1 MAKTIRKISISARRR
16 IKALNSRPAG
26 KTELAVLAF
35 YIVLTSCIAFFH
47 EPWFDEAESWQIAKC
62 ASYFDIFFK
71 VPHYEGHP
79 ATWYLILSVF
89 AKTGCSYEISLK
101 IVSVL
106 IASVSAAFLIYK
118 SPFLRL
124 IRLVLPFT
132 YFLFYQ
138 YAVIARPYGLM
149 MFAFFLLASQWKTRE
164 EHPWHF
170 FFALSFLAITSAY
183 GILFSGSFVLVL
195 LLENFRE
202 DGYRLR
208 HFLSDRKQLVLMTEI
223 LVLLLLLIEILP
235 RADSYALVKYES
247 DNSPVLM
254 FIYNLFGLPVESAYA
269 DSISY
274 YALLN
279 RYQFDT
285 VILVL
290 EIILGIFLW
299 ILMLYY
305 ARRKGLALLLVL
317 PSVLFSLFCAFVYI
331 YLHHTGLI
339 YIFLIFFF
347 WVGEDTPAVKLLP
360 AESAERTEEQLPL
373 ENAERT
379 EELLPAENAERTE
392 ELLPLENAERTEEL
406 LPLENAERTEELLPA
421 ESAEQEEGLLP
432 EKKRKPAEKALPE
445 AAGKAER
452 RKTRLVRRLLYYCA
466 ALSIA
471 ISCTFSIISGINE
484 VLEPYG
490 YGRALAAFLKKYG
503 LEDKRI
509 MCNWQSPDT
518 NEVSTGVT
526 VLPYFQE
533 NIIYNVNDGEDSL
546 AFDRHIITSDEQNEK
561 NYEKW
566 REGGIPD
573 VLIGACDLKSLYP
586 NGNIRMTDYV
596 LVTRIKFNFI
606 WKSSS
611 IYGYIPVY
619 VREDLADELGL
630 YGMPDWSS
638 ILF

>member
-26 KTELAVLAF
+26 QTELAVLAF

-360 AESAERTEEQLPL
+360 LESAERTEELLPL

-392 ELLPLENAERTEEL
+392 ELLPLEN
-406 LPLENAERTEELLPA
+406 
-421 ESAEQEEGLLP
+421 AEQEEGLLP

>member
-26 KTELAVLAF
+26 QTELAVLAF

-124 IRLVLPFT
+124 IRLALPFT

-360 AESAERTEEQLPL
+360 LES
-373 ENAERT
+373 
-379 EELLPAENAERTE
+379 AERTE

-406 LPLENAERTEELLPA
+406 LSAEN
-421 ESAEQEEGLLP
+421 AEQEEGLLP

-518 NEVSTGVT
+518 NEVSAGVT

-546 AFDRHIITSDEQNEK
+546 AFDRHIITSGEQNEK

>member
-26 KTELAVLAF
+26 QTELAVLAF

-124 IRLVLPFT
+124 IRLALPFT

-360 AESAERTEEQLPL
+360 LES
-373 ENAERT
+373 
-379 EELLPAENAERTE
+379 AERTE

-406 LPLENAERTEELLPA
+406 LPLENAERTEELLSA
-421 ESAEQEEGLLP
+421 ENAEQEEGLLP

-518 NEVSTGVT
+518 NEVSAGVT

-546 AFDRHIITSDEQNEK
+546 AFDRHIITSGEQNEK

>member
-1 MAKTIRKISISARRR
+1 MKPMAKTIRKISISARRR

-26 KTELAVLAF
+26 QTELAVLAF

-124 IRLVLPFT
+124 IRLALPFT

-360 AESAERTEEQLPL
+360 LES
-373 ENAERT
+373 
-379 EELLPAENAERTE
+379 AERTE

-406 LPLENAERTEELLPA
+406 LPLENAERTEELLSA
-421 ESAEQEEGLLP
+421 ENAEQEEGLLP

-518 NEVSTGVT
+518 NEVSAGVT

-546 AFDRHIITSDEQNEK
+546 AFDRHIITSGEQNEK